1 MGVLAQKGDP
11 TDLFKELLADKTKIK
26 SEGLKLK
33 KIFLEVVFTK
43 FGVHSLEHVSRG
55 VQKVRNTFDTMF
67 KDQQDAQNMILDSI
81 FKQFGM
87 DQMSAQNYDKENL
100 FMIQFKLINLI
111 IRLNQLGVLDTGF
124 AI

>member
-81 FKQFGM
+81 FK
-87 DQMSAQNYDKENL
+87 
-100 FMIQFKLINLI
+100 
-111 IRLNQLGVLDTGF
+111 
-124 AI
+124 